1 MEHDRKCAQEV
12 MAAVETHATAIR
24 ELQEE
29 HAVQGAE
36 INKQAENTF
45 QHNFTVCSHPFFFYR
60 SKLQEE
66 HESHYR
72 LSLQDY
78 EPTGET
84 PVRSEPDVPS
94 KGMIECLRAMPME
107 TLLEDFRE
115 NHPYESSKESKPSLI
130 PRSPLAQR
138 N

>member
-1 MEHDRKCAQEV
+1 MPRPFENCRKNTQSRLPKSTSRPRTPS
-12 MAAVETHATAIR
+12 ETISW
-24 ELQEE
+24 L
-29 HAVQGAE
+29 VP
-36 INKQAENTF
+36 IF
-45 QHNFTVCSHPFFFYR
+45 LYR
-60 SKLQEE
+60 TKLQEE
-66 HESHYR
+66 HESHCR
-72 LSLQDY
+72 MTLQDY

-115 NHPYESSKESKPSLI
+115 NHPYESSKESKPTLI